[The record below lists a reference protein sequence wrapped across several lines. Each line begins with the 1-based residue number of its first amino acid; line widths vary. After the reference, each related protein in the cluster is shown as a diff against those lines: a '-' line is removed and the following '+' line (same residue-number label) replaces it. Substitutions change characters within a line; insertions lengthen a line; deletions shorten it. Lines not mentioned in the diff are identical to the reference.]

1 MYGLVNAAVQDLVV
15 SQFGKDKWEAIKAK
29 VGLDLA
35 AFSRMDPYPDELTYK
50 LVGAT
55 SEVLGISA
63 DDALK
68 AFGEFW
74 VLYTGTA
81 GYGDIMEM
89 AGSSLKDFL
98 FNLDNLHTRV
108 GQGFPKLRPPSF
120 RFDVIDEGLLR
131 MHYLSTRDGLCPMVV
146 GLLNGLAK
154 RFKTELEIEHD
165 RCKRNGAEHCEF
177 LLTVGGTEPQ

>member
-1 MYGLVNAAVQDLVV
+1 
-15 SQFGKDKWEAIKAK
+15 
-29 VGLDLA
+29 
-35 AFSRMDPYPDELTYK
+35 MDSYPDELTYK
-50 LVGAT
+50 LVGAA

-63 DDALK
+63 DDALT

-74 VLYTGTA
+74 VLYTGNA

-89 AGSSLKDFL
+89 AGGNLRDFL

-108 GQGFPKLRPPSF
+108 GQSFTKLRPPSF
-120 RFDVIDEGLLR
+120 RFDVIDDDVLR
-131 MHYLSTRDGLCPMVV
+131 MHYLTERAGLCPMVI

-154 RFKTELEIEHD
+154 RFKSELAIEHD

-177 LLTVGGTEPQ
+177 LLTLGGQAA